1 MNVAASRALATA
13 QATRVPVS
21 GAKTVTPAAIRQRRY
36 RQRCY
41 ERSGEAWLFVVCR
54 QCGVPIKPSYKRG
67 FCPGGKCRTE
77 FFELV
82 QVPNVVRITWEMH
95 NISTRV
101 LETKKEA
108 IR

>member
-1 MNVAASRALATA
+1 MNASLPTLAPAHT
-13 QATRVPVS
+13 TRVPENKV
-21 GAKTVTPAAIRQRRY
+21 KNVTPAALRQRRY
-36 RQRCY
+36 RQRCW

-54 QCGVPIKPSYKRG
+54 QCGAPIKPSYKRG

-101 LETKKEA
+101 LETK
-108 IR
+108 